1 MVCHDGVLP
10 TTSILSPLDH
20 TMAENDTSIYQPGE
34 SILHRLNPFTEIIL
48 AVCLSL
54 IVFIAPDYRVP
65 LVLAVVLL
73 GFVFIARVHALVL
86 RLYAVVALPFA
97 FFITLVQGILSPGAK
112 VTPFLTIGPITIWE
126 QGFASARLIFLRI
139 SVLILAFLLL
149 ATTAQPQRIRVA
161 LIDKGVPNK
170 LAYVFVASLQI
181 IPEMR
186 DRAQSITEAQ
196 QARGLDTKA
205 NLRTRFKSI
214 TALMAPLLIS
224 TLIAANTR
232 ALALNARGFEATGKR
247 TFLYEIPDSIA
258 ERVLRYTAMGAVV
271 ATLAW
276 RVII

>member
-1 MVCHDGVLP
+1 
-10 TTSILSPLDH
+10 
-20 TMAENDTSIYQPGE
+20 MAEKDTSIYQPGE
-34 SILHRLNPFTEIIL
+34 SVLHRLNPVTEIIL

-54 IVFIAPDYRVP
+54 IVFIAPDYRVA
-65 LVLAVVLL
+65 LVLAVALL
-73 GFVFIARVHALVL
+73 GFVFVARVYDLVL
-86 RLYAVVALPFA
+86 RLYGVVAIPFA
-97 FFITLVQGILSPGAK
+97 FFLLLVQGILAPGKK
-112 VTPFLTIGPITIWE
+112 VTPLLSIGPVTIWE
-126 QGFASARLIFLRI
+126 QGFVSARLIFLRI

-161 LIDKGVPNK
+161 LIEKGVPNK

-205 NLRTRFKSI
+205 NLRTRLQSI

-224 TLIAANTR
+224 TLIVANTR
-232 ALALNARGFEATGKR
+232 ALALNARGFEATGQR
-247 TFLYEIPDSIA
+247 TFLYDIPDSTGEQA
-258 ERVLRYTAMGAVV
+258 LRYIAGGAVI

-276 RVII
+276 RVVA